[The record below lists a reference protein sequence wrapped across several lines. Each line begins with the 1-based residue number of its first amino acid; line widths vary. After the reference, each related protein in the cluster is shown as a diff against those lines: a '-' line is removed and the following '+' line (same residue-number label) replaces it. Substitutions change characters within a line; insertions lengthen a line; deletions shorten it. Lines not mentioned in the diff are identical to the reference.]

1 MLRIV
6 LAMSAAIKQSGF
18 AEPGEAMNCS
28 ESRMRRSP
36 FMEVRFISP
45 AWAAG
50 NIRWAPAAES
60 QSIELLLGVTAVVLN
75 DRLGAAGAAVL
86 TIGR

>member
-1 MLRIV
+1 
-6 LAMSAAIKQSGF
+6 
-18 AEPGEAMNCS
+18 
-28 ESRMRRSP
+28 
-36 FMEVRFISP
+36 MEVRFISP

>member
-1 MLRIV
+1 
-6 LAMSAAIKQSGF
+6 
-18 AEPGEAMNCS
+18 
-28 ESRMRRSP
+28 MRRSP

-60 QSIELLLGVTAVVLN
+60 QSIELLLGVTAVVERPAWSCGSCGVDDRPLKGSN
-75 DRLGAAGAAVL
+75 RVQGRRLGVVNCSI
-86 TIGR
+86 TSEDRKP